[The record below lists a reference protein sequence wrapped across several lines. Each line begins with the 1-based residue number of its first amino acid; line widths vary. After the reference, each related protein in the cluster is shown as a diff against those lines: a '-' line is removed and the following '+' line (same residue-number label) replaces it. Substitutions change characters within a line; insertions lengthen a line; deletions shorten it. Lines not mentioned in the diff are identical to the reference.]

1 MVYRR
6 AVDVGVGEGNH
17 RIADRSRLHLDRI
30 ELGRGRGAG
39 IVAAA
44 CRERKTK
51 GEDGGEARHASVL
64 VARRKLVEKGG
75 KAGAKRGVDLGEPG
89 VDAECGEAGD
99 RILGDAARHD
109 APEMRRG
116 TAGRRVGKE
125 GVGTGRSRGE
135 ADY

>member
-51 GEDGGEARHASVL
+51 GDDGGEARHASVL

-75 KAGAKRGVDLGEPG
+75 KAGAKRGVDLG
-89 VDAECGEAGD
+89 DRAAE
-99 RILGDAARHD
+99 
-109 APEMRRG
+109 
-116 TAGRRVGKE
+116 RRVGKE
-125 GVGTGRSRGE
+125 CVSPCRSRWPP
-135 ADY
+135 